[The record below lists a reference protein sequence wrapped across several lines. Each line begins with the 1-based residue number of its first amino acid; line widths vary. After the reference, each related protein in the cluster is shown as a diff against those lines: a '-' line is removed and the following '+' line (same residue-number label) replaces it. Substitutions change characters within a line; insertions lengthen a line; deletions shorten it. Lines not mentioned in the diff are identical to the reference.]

1 IVSRIW
7 PNGGQCAGTGPSPS
21 DRLIRVGIALIFLPL
36 RRPIVV
42 QCKNASRP
50 AEKNAKLST
59 RSKIGKVPAKEKHA
73 APLLPGALDT
83 DFASFLAGDQRAG
96 AALYERLKGPLLSM
110 SAAGRQI
117 CPTRLVVS

>member
-59 RSKIGKVPAKEKHA
+59 RSKIGQVPAQEEHA
-73 APLLPGALDT
+73 APLFAVTLET
-83 DFASFLAGDQRAG
+83 DCASFLGGDQRAG
-96 AALYERLKGPLLSM
+96 AALYGRLKGPLPS
-110 SAAGRQI
+110 
-117 CPTRLVVS
+117 

>member
-1 IVSRIW
+1 M
-7 PNGGQCAGTGPSPS
+7 
-21 DRLIRVGIALIFLPL
+21 
-36 RRPIVV
+36 

-96 AALYERLKGPLLSM
+96 AALYERLKGPLLSHVRRRAPDLPYEVGGLNG
-110 SAAGRQI
+110 STQHFILEEKEG
-117 CPTRLVVS
+117 V